1 MSWKPLLPLAII
13 IASIGIFG
21 LAPIARAQSP
31 IESAARLN
39 DAQQE
44 NSTPPSDAR
53 DDLATTGTQSSST
66 ATDERENS
74 DAMSN
79 APAPPPVTDADAIGN
94 STPTPDAQEDA
105 DALGN
110 STPTPDAQEDAPQA
124 VESTAVYR
132 QISSY
137 IEGLDAIAESAKRAA
152 DDPQACNRVARDLAA
167 YAEKHRNFRQEL
179 GYATERVSDKEIAV
193 IMNKAREIGKKLAIC
208 YGSESVDE
216 FLSRMAEQ
224 E

>member
-74 DAMSN
+74 DARSN
-79 APAPPPVTDADAIGN
+79 APAPPVTERTRLGIQRRRLTRKRMRTRLGIQRRRLTRKRMRRKLLNPLRFTDKFRRILKA
-94 STPTPDAQEDA
+94 STRLPNRPNEPPTI
-105 DALGN
+105 
-110 STPTPDAQEDAPQA
+110 
-124 VESTAVYR
+124 R
-132 QISSY
+132 RH
-137 IEGLDAIAESAKRAA
+137 AIA
-152 DDPQACNRVARDLAA
+152 L
-167 YAEKHRNFRQEL
+167 
-179 GYATERVSDKEIAV
+179 
-193 IMNKAREIGKKLAIC
+193 REISPPMPKSIATSGRNWDTQRNASAIKK
-208 YGSESVDE
+208 
-216 FLSRMAEQ
+216 
-224 E
+224 

>member
-1 MSWKPLLPLAII
+1 MRTRL
-13 IASIGIFG
+13 GIQ
-21 LAPIARAQSP
+21 RR
-31 IESAARLN
+31 RL
-39 DAQQE
+39 
-44 NSTPPSDAR
+44 TR
-53 DDLATTGTQSSST
+53 
-66 ATDERENS
+66 
-74 DAMSN
+74 
-79 APAPPPVTDADAIGN
+79 ADALGN

>member
-74 DAMSN
+74 DARSN
-79 APAPPPVTDADAIGN
+79 APAPPVTDADALGN

-110 STPTPDAQEDAPQA
+110 STPTPDAQEDMRRKLLNPLRFTDKFRRILKA
-124 VESTAVYR
+124 STR
-132 QISSY
+132 LPNRPNEPPTIRRH
-137 IEGLDAIAESAKRAA
+137 AIA
-152 DDPQACNRVARDLAA
+152 L
-167 YAEKHRNFRQEL
+167 
-179 GYATERVSDKEIAV
+179 
-193 IMNKAREIGKKLAIC
+193 REISPPMPKSIATSGRNWDTQRNASAIKK
-208 YGSESVDE
+208 
-216 FLSRMAEQ
+216 
-224 E
+224 

>member
-74 DAMSN
+74 DARSN
-79 APAPPPVTDADAIGN
+79 ARTRLGIQRRRLTRKRMRTRLGIQRRRLTRKRMRRKLLNPLRFTDKFRRILKASTRLPNRPNEPPTI
-94 STPTPDAQEDA
+94 
-105 DALGN
+105 
-110 STPTPDAQEDAPQA
+110 
-124 VESTAVYR
+124 R
-132 QISSY
+132 RH
-137 IEGLDAIAESAKRAA
+137 AIA
-152 DDPQACNRVARDLAA
+152 L
-167 YAEKHRNFRQEL
+167 
-179 GYATERVSDKEIAV
+179 
-193 IMNKAREIGKKLAIC
+193 REISPPMPKSIATSGRNWDTQRNASAIKK
-208 YGSESVDE
+208 
-216 FLSRMAEQ
+216 
-224 E
+224 